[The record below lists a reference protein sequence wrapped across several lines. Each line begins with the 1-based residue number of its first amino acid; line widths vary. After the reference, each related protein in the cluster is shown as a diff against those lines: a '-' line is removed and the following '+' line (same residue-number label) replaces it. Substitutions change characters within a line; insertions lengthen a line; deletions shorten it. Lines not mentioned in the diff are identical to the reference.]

1 MKDSSGQPPLR
12 AASIAATLEA
22 EIITG
27 QITGGTKL
35 DEQGLAERFN
45 VSRTPVREA
54 LHLLA
59 ARSLVERVPYRGVV
73 VLDIT
78 PERIEQMFEAMA
90 EIEALCGRYSAQRMS
105 IGERGALQALHDDMQ
120 EMAQRGAAKEYE
132 AANTRFHAMIYEG
145 AHNAD
150 IAELA
155 DTLRLKL
162 APFRRTQLK
171 SAKRMEKSS
180 AEHQDIVNA
189 IVDNDPSSAER
200 ALRRHLMSA
209 AQEVLGQLR

>member
-1 MKDSSGQPPLR
+1 
-12 AASIAATLEA
+12 
-22 EIITG
+22 
-27 QITGGTKL
+27 
-35 DEQGLAERFN
+35 
-45 VSRTPVREA
+45 
-54 LHLLA
+54 
-59 ARSLVERVPYRGVV
+59 
-73 VLDIT
+73 
-78 PERIEQMFEAMA
+78 
-90 EIEALCGRYSAQRMS
+90 
-105 IGERGALQALHDDMQ
+105 
-120 EMAQRGAAKEYE
+120 
-132 AANTRFHAMIYEG
+132 MIYEG

-162 APFRRTQLK
+162 SPFRRTQLK
-171 SAKRMEKSS
+171 SAARMEKSS